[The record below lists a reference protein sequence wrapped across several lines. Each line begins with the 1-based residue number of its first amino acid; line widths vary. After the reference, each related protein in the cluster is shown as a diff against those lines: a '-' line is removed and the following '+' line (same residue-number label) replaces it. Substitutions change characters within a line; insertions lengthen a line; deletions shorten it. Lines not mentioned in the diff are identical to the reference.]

1 MDKNNRFMKI
11 IRDAEALRKVRRR
24 QRAEQMKA
32 LKPVPGQTVD
42 YKPESETPIPYERR
56 EYLHKIVKEILDENK

>member
-32 LKPVPGQTVD
+32 LKPVPGEVVD
-42 YKPESETPIPYERR
+42 YTPESDNTHTLRTQGV
-56 EYLHKIVKEILDENK
+56 LT

>member
-11 IRDAEALRKVRRR
+11 IRDAEALRKIRRR
-24 QRAEQMKA
+24 QRAEQMKS

-42 YKPESETPIPYERR
+42 YTPDSDKPIPYERR
-56 EYLHKIVKEILDENK
+56 EYLHKIVKEALDENN